1 MLRLPQLPLLHQT
14 TEGTLT
20 MTTCNE
26 IVAEWKRP
34 NHVTK
39 RYVCTA
45 ERETCHTHSEGL
57 AAGTLR
63 TFRANEHETM
73 TDEFGC
79 SYLADRL
86 GNRVED

>member
-26 IVAEWKRP
+26 IVAEWE
-34 NHVTK
+34 HSTK

-45 ERETCHTHSEGL
+45 EKGTEHTHSDGL

-63 TFRANEHETM
+63 RLRTREHETM
-73 TDEFGC
+73 TNQFGC

-86 GNRVED
+86 GNREED

>member
-1 MLRLPQLPLLHQT
+1 
-14 TEGTLT
+14 

-26 IVAEWKRP
+26 IVAEWERP
-34 NHVTK
+34 DHVTK

-45 ERETCHTHSEGL
+45 EQGTEHTHSDGL

-63 TFRANEHETM
+63 RFRANEHETLP
-73 TDEFGC
+73 DEFGC